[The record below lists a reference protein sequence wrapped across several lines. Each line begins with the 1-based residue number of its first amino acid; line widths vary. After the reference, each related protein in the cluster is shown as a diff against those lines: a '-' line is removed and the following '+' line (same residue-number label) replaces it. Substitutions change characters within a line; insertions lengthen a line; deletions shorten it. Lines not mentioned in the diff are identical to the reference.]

1 MALDLIDAGI
11 PEEIYSITF
20 GGYNSGDP
28 AGTLNFTR
36 ATNPMIYLVL
46 NGIPYD
52 KRIVSRKTFAL
63 LYAESW
69 NVFEIS
75 NGRGRCM
82 FNDS

>member
-1 MALDLIDAGI
+1 MALDLVDATI
-11 PEEIYSITF
+11 PEEIYTMTF
-20 GGYNSGDP
+20 GGYASRDP

-75 NGRGRCM
+75 GGRGRCM